1 MKLAA
6 RLAIARLRSAL
17 NAPREARR
25 RAPLRRAMAR
35 RNAGTIKD
43 EGNSVY
49 TFLLTLPI
57 ESDDGTLPSHNRR
70 SLAAAGRAC
79 YLVAQNPRAHRRPG

>member
-49 TFLLTLPI
+49 TFLLTLP
-57 ESDDGTLPSHNRR
+57 HKR
-70 SLAAAGRAC
+70 AAAIA
-79 YLVAQNPRAHRRPG
+79 AQKHKTLNTVVSEALESYIAAEEKKS

>member
-49 TFLLTLPI
+49 TFLLTLPGAL
-57 ESDDGTLPSHNRR
+57 STTDSFAGSWQRTKCA
-70 SLAAAGRAC
+70 SLQGSSS
-79 YLVAQNPRAHRRPG
+79 VVW

>member
-49 TFLLTLPI
+49 TFLLTLPRFFLV
-57 ESDDGTLPSHNRR
+57 TYP
-70 SLAAAGRAC
+70 AAPLSSRTRALSQQRC
-79 YLVAQNPRAHRRPG
+79 LCT

>member
-49 TFLLTLPI
+49 TFLLTLP
-57 ESDDGTLPSHNRR
+57 G
-70 SLAAAGRAC
+70 
-79 YLVAQNPRAHRRPG
+79 